1 MPPKSRGDGGKL
13 SRRAALALIAGG
25 GILGLTGTGAFDTVD
40 ANRGFDVSTADDDNA
55 LLGIDIP
62 AEVTMPVGSS
72 EELFSL
78 ENQAGVQLSVQVESP
93 EDWLDIETAVR
104 EGETVDTGGSISISG
119 TVSAG
124 GSGTAS
130 VRITATE
137 IASASDESGIS
148 IQATRTILINI
159 TSESGEII
167 IGITNNG
174 KVELYQAANSGSD
187 TVTKIFPT
195 NGFKNAGGAVEA
207 IGTIG
212 SDIDADGNPDL
223 VAIKNQNKIIFVDE
237 DGKLDL
243 DTDGNSEEESEDESE
258 DEEESEDESEDEEE
272 SEDESEDEGD
282 FVNLNSAQ
290 ADTQKT
296 TLSTGSWKGYDIFY
310 PSKNH
315 DKIYGISQ
323 TSSGWTDPEE
333 IVAPGNGVNAIL
345 PPADI
350 DNDGIDELV
359 FADGSQQIRYVD
371 KNLNITKVT
380 SGGVGSS
387 NNIGVGPVATI
398 DGRTLMPTVDGS
410 NNIKLLGPPQDGSG
424 VVKKQAVLKGVD
436 AAKSRVTIAD
446 IDRDGEQ
453 EIVYLTNSNQKLR
466 YIDNIDISEGSFDS
480 YDVLYEGSSI
490 TGEKERGVV

>member
-1 MPPKSRGDGGKL
+1 MRKRSGRTGKL
-13 SRRAALALIAGG
+13 SRRSALALIAGG
-25 GILGLTGTGAFDTVD
+25 GLAGLSSVGAFSQVN
-40 ANRGFDVSTADDDNA
+40 AGRRFGVSTTTDEDA
-55 LLGIDIP
+55 LLGINIP

-72 EELFSL
+72 KELFTL
-78 ENQAGVQLSVQVESP
+78 ENQAGGQLSVQVESL
-93 EDWLDIETAVR
+93 ETWLDIETSVR
-104 EGETVDTGGSISISG
+104 PPNSETVDTGASISISG

-124 GSGTAS
+124 GSGAAS

-137 IASASDESGIS
+137 IASTGDEPTVS
-148 IQATRTILINI
+148 IQATRTIPINI
-159 TSESGEII
+159 ASGSGKFI
-167 IGITNNG
+167 IGITNKK

-195 NGFKNAGGAVEA
+195 NGFKNAGGAVKA
-207 IGTIG
+207 IGTIS
-212 SDIDADGNPDL
+212 SDIDGDGKPDL
-223 VAIKNQNKIIFVDE
+223 VAIKNQNKIMFVDE
-237 DGKLDL
+237 DGKLKLNTKD
-243 DTDGNSEEESEDESE
+243 
-258 DEEESEDESEDEEE
+258 
-272 SEDESEDEGD
+272 D
-282 FVNLNSAQ
+282 FVSLNSAK

-315 DKIYGISQ
+315 DKIYAISQ
-323 TSSGWTDPEE
+323 TSSGWTDPEG
-333 IVAPGNGVNAIL
+333 IVAPGNGVNGIL

-380 SGGVGSS
+380 GGGVGSS

-410 NNIKLLGPPQDGSG
+410 NNIKFLGPPKSGSG
-424 VVKKQAVLKGVD
+424 TVKKRAVFKGVD
-436 AAKSRVTIAD
+436 AAKSRITVAD
-446 IDRDGEQ
+446 IDRDGKQ
-453 EIVYLTNSNQKLR
+453 EVVYLTNSNQKLR

-490 TGEKERGVV
+490 TGEKKRGVV